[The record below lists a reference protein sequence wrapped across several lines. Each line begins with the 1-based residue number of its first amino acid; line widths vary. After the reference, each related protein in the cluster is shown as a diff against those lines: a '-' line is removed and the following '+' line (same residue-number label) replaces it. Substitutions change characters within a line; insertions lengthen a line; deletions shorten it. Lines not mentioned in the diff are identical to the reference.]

1 MKKMKLMKSFGEQL
15 LLTPLLKVSLR
26 KISLTLPLL
35 KCQILEKNLSQI
47 QKNSMYQGIMILV
60 RLKK

>member
-15 LLTPLLKVSLR
+15 LLTPLLKVFLR
-26 KISLTLPLL
+26 KISLTLPLS
-35 KCQILEKNLSQI
+35 KYQILEKNLFQV